1 MGLSSGLL
9 ASLLC
14 LGFLG
19 PGLANK
25 RTEQCSCAAE
35 QGSLHDHHA
44 MLLDGSR
51 NVSLAEYRGKTLLVV
66 VVASF

>member
-1 MGLSSGLL
+1 MALSSGLL

-19 PGLANK
+19 PGLAQK
-25 RTEQCSCAAE
+25 RTEECTCTPQH
-35 QGSLHDHHA
+35 GSFHNHHG

-51 NVSLAEYRGKTLLVV
+51 NVSFAEYSGTTLLVV
-66 VVASF
+66 NVATF